1 MEISEVNVYSDDGL
15 RKLEDLTVGEVF
27 LNDFVSS
34 GVLIID
40 GTTYRS
46 KTRFDI
52 MEPKD
57 IQNFF
62 GLEIQE
68 LDRKTLKEL
77 SVAFRENIKRL
88 LNNGHTVCI
97 GSLDSDKS
105 KLRFVKTTM
114 TTAAVVRSFR
124 EDL

>member
-1 MEISEVNVYSDDGL
+1 MEICDVSVYSDDGL
-15 RKLEDLTVGEVF
+15 VRLEYLTVGEVF
-27 LNDFVSS
+27 LNDFVSN

-40 GTTYRS
+40 GTTYRN

-57 IQNFF
+57 IQNLF

-68 LDRKTLKEL
+68 LDRKTVKEL
-77 SVAFRENIKRL
+77 SIAFRENMRRL
-88 LNNGHTVCI
+88 LNDGHTVCI

-105 KLRFVKTTM
+105 KLNFVKTTM
-114 TTAAVVRSFR
+114 TTAAVVRAFR

>member
-1 MEISEVNVYSDDGL
+1 MEISDVNVYSDDGL
-15 RKLEDLTVGEVF
+15 VRLEYLTIGEVF

-34 GVLIID
+34 GVLVID
-40 GTTYRS
+40 GTTYRN

-62 GLEIQE
+62 GLEIQD
-68 LDRKTLKEL
+68 LDRKTVKEL
-77 SVAFRENIKRL
+77 SIAFRENMRRL
-88 LNNGHTVCI
+88 LNDGHTVCI

-114 TTAAVVRSFR
+114 TTAAVVRAFR
-124 EDL
+124 ED